1 VINELFRIA
10 ERVRQNRAAQRAAI
24 DAERT
29 TTPSTGARRVAPHLP
44 GDRVF
49 DPITGLEGVI
59 VHGTRENVIVPTP
72 KR

>member
-1 VINELFRIA
+1 MINELSRVA
-10 ERVRQNRAAQRAAI
+10 ERVRQNRAAQLAAI
-24 DAERT
+24 DAERMT
-29 TTPSTGARRVAPHLP
+29 APSTAARRVAQHLP

-59 VHGTRENVIVPTP
+59 VHGTRENIIVPTP